1 MLAKLWKKILF
12 AICIIAC
19 LFNITYKLVNRHSLK
34 SNLESVNDGETIF
47 DLSSDEE
54 NLPEEYTNNNSIS
67 DSRDDKDDFIDYE
80 GVKRVVIYDADGNII
95 DDYNTADNIEDI
107 LSSVDDSD
115 RVVIYDKNG
124 NIITDS
130 RDPAERKNII
140 ERIKNSNLLNKDT
153 YKIDIEEREANEVY
167 KDVPVYEKD
176 DVQRNAGD
184 NKNYVYKY
192 REYLDIFK
200 N

>member
-176 DVQRNAGD
+176 DIQRNAGD